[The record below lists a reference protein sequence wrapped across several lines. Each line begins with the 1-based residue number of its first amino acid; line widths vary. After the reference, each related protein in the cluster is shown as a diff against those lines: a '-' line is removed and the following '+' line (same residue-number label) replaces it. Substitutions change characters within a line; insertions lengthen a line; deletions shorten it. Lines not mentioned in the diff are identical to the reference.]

1 MITGKSLLG
10 KAIVGQADGAQVGK
24 VKDLLFDHDTDE
36 LVSLVLENKDL
47 FGLMDAVVVPLRNV
61 VNLGGDVIVVL
72 DKSAAMHLK
81 DDPRSNTLS
90 QRETALSGTQVL
102 STNGQKLGTLADMVL
117 DEQTGRVTGY
127 QVSEGFFAD
136 TLHGK
141 KFIGAPP
148 GLAIGTNAAI
158 ASPEAAAEI
167 KS

>member
-10 KAIVGQADGAQVGK
+10 KAIVGQADGSHIGK

-47 FGLMDAVVVPLRNV
+47 FGLMDAVIVPLRNV
-61 VNLGGDVIVVL
+61 VNLGGDVIVVA
-72 DKSAAMHLK
+72 DKGATMHLK
-81 DDPRSNTLS
+81 DDARSNALS

-102 STNGQKLGTLADMVL
+102 STDGQQLGTLADMVI
-117 DEQTGRVTGY
+117 DEQTGRVMGY
-127 QVSEGFFAD
+127 QVSEGFISD

-141 KFIGAPP
+141 KFISAPP
-148 GLAIGTNAAI
+148 GLSIGQNAAI
-158 ASPEAAAEI
+158 ASPSAAAAI